1 MKSQRLSRD
10 ILGVLGTRAA
20 WTLMGTVTGVILAR
34 KLGPHDRGVFAL
46 VLLVPST
53 VSTFVKLGIA
63 QSNVYFIN
71 RKREPIDKIA
81 SNCTFLA
88 LVLGTLAGAIVW
100 MSQGQFLS
108 SVLSGMAP
116 WALALALVRVPLILL
131 DDYLYGILQAAGSF
145 HIYNLR
151 LVVSEAARMVLMIA
165 ALLIFHLGLRAAVWI
180 TTLVTAGN
188 IVWLIAATHRKIPFS
203 LRVHP
208 SLLKQQLAFGAKSY
222 VQTLTSHALLRVDVY
237 MVSYFL
243 GPAETA
249 FYSLALRFTEMIL
262 EIPQAVGL
270 VLYPKLA
277 TLPEVEVHRLTA
289 QACRRTLMLS
299 GLGVGALAVFGPWMI
314 TLWYG
319 QAYAPAGRPLPWAA
333 VGVLAMSVFVI
344 LTRAFTS
351 QNRQQVNIAAGVV
364 SLASNVVLNLH
375 MIPTMG
381 IVGAAMA
388 TAISYSAACLLLMV
402 FYLLDSRLSLS
413 EVILV
418 KPDDLRFFWQ
428 IIRQVA
434 QRGWRLAGLGSAA
447 AGR

>member
-1 MKSQRLSRD
+1 
-10 ILGVLGTRAA
+10 
-20 WTLMGTVTGVILAR
+20 MGMVTGVILAR

-81 SNCTFLA
+81 ANCTFLA
-88 LVLGTLAGAIVW
+88 VVLGVLAGGVVW
-100 MSQGQFLS
+100 MSQGRFLS

-145 HIYNLR
+145 HIYNTR
-151 LVVSEAARMVLMIA
+151 LVVSEAARMLLVIV
-165 ALLIFHLGLRAAVWI
+165 ALLVLHLGLVAAVWI
-180 TTLVTAGN
+180 TTLISFANVAW
-188 IVWLIAATHRKIPFS
+188 ILVATRRKIPFS

-208 SLLKQQLAFGAKSY
+208 SLLKQQLVFGAKSY
-222 VQTLTSHALLRVDVY
+222 IQTLTSHALLRVDVY

-243 GPAETA
+243 GPAQTA

-277 TLPEVEVHRLTA
+277 MLPEVEVHRLTA
-289 QACRRTLMLS
+289 QACRRTLLLS
-299 GLGVGALAVFGPWMI
+299 SLGVVALALFGPSLI

-319 QAYAPAGRPLPWAA
+319 KAYAPAGQPLPWAA

-364 SLASNVVLNLH
+364 SLLSNVLLNLH